1 MSIAKL
7 ILNGVTQMDLTQDT
21 VTSAAHITTGHTGHL
36 ANGNTAAGTG
46 VVPSGTIQIAENGTV
61 DVTNYATA
69 EVDVES
75 AGADTIQES
84 LDFTR
89 SGDVVYTKETKI
101 DTSVMD
107 LYCGLFYKCPITSLV
122 WNATTRIPPQI
133 VRECKQLQTATFY
146 GTALGDSMCYQSNIQ
161 SVSLPEVSVEKTNYT
176 WRGTGAFQACYY
188 LTSVS
193 MPLNPTI
200 HQNMFNACS
209 RLPMLDCPAVTRIR
223 PSAFLNCSALTVL
236 ILRADAVCTLEN
248 ANAFTGTPFASGGA
262 GGTIYVPSAL
272 ISDYQAATNWSTI
285 DGYGATT
292 WAAIEG
298 SEYEE

>member
-1 MSIAKL
+1 LS
-7 ILNGVTQMDLTQDT
+7 NYVVSDTSLTAVADAIREKGG
-21 VTSAAHITTGHTGHL
+21 TSGTLAFPDGFVSAVEAIETGIT
-36 ANGNTAAGTG
+36 
-46 VVPSGTIQIAENGTV
+46 PSGTIQITENGTV
-61 DVTNYATA
+61 DVTNYASA

-89 SGDVVYTKETKI
+89 SGDVVYTKEPRI
-101 DTSVMD
+101 DTSVLD
-107 LYCGLFYKCPITSLV
+107 LYYGLFYKCPITSLV
-122 WNATTRIPPQI
+122 WNATTRIPPYI

-146 GTALGDSMCYQSNIQ
+146 GTSLGDSMCYQSNIQ
-161 SVSLPEVSVEKTNYT
+161 SVSLPEVSVEKTNYVY
-176 WRGTGAFQACYY
+176 RGDSAFHSCHY

-200 HQNMFNACS
+200 HKYMFGSCD

-223 PSAFLNCSALTVL
+223 TNAFWNCSALTVL
-236 ILRADAVCTLEN
+236 ILRADSVCTLEHV
-248 ANAFTGTPFASGGA
+248 NAFTGTPFASGGA